1 VPTYVSSSDL
11 SLKNLNQQI
20 MLWLGPLADL
30 VNSYSSNPFN
40 VTGVQ
45 ISLKVIQ
52 SEFTHKLNGL
62 EH

>member
-1 VPTYVSSSDL
+1 
-11 SLKNLNQQI
+11 